1 MTDNLVKKE
10 FDFGWKKW
18 TVAPEFANLALQYQK
33 GDVLDVG
40 CATCQLYQFLR
51 EEGWDENYYG
61 IDFQKFENYEYPEG
75 VKLIIG
81 DALELEFPEV
91 DTVIL
96 YNILEHVTDPVKLLK
111 KALKASR
118 KNVLIY
124 VPKRNEEMWM
134 NGLIEFH
141 QLDKSHQH
149 CGFSK
154 DELYNV
160 VSFSG
165 GKISNYKDM
174 VLVDATIGSN
184 LWNNRIPRFIVG
196 KLIKIF
202 SSKQFYQEMWSE
214 VVLK

>member
-1 MTDNLVKKE
+1 MTDLVKTE

-18 TVAPEFANLALQYQK
+18 TVVPEFAELALQYQK
-33 GDVLDVG
+33 GDILDVG

-51 EEGWDENYYG
+51 EKGWQNNYYG
-61 IDFQKFENYEYPEG
+61 MDCQKFEHYEYPKG
-75 VKLIIG
+75 VNLIIG
-81 DALELEFPEV
+81 DALKLEFPEV

-96 YNILEHVTDPVKLLK
+96 YNILEHVSDPVTLLK
-111 KALKASR
+111 KSLEVAR

-124 VPKRNEEMWM
+124 VPKRNEEMWR
-134 NGLIEFH
+134 NGIIEFH

-154 DELYNV
+154 EDLNEI
-160 VSFSG
+160 VSLSH
-165 GKISNYKDM
+165 GKIASYKDM

-202 SSKQFYQEMWSE
+202 SSKKFYQEIWCE